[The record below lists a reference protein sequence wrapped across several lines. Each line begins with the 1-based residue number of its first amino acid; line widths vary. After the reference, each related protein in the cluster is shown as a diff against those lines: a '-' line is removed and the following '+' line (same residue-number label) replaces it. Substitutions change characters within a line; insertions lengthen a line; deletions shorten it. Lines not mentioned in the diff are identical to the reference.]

1 MLFIEYPKCS
11 TCKKAKKW
19 LDGHG
24 VDYVDRDIKLDK
36 PTAGELRAWH
46 AASGLDRKRFVNT
59 SGMLYRQMGLKDKL
73 PQMSDV
79 EVFELLSTDGM
90 LVKRPLVIDEDRG
103 IYLTGF
109 REEEWERA
117 LL

>member
-1 MLFIEYPKCS
+1 
-11 TCKKAKKW
+11 
-19 LDGHG
+19 
-24 VDYVDRDIKLDK
+24 
-36 PTAGELRAWH
+36 
-46 AASGLDRKRFVNT
+46 
-59 SGMLYRQMGLKDKL
+59 MLYRQMGLKDKL
-73 PQMSDV
+73 PQMSDD

-90 LVKRPLVIDEDRG
+90 LVKRPLIIDEDRG

>member
-1 MLFIEYPKCS
+1 
-11 TCKKAKKW
+11 
-19 LDGHG
+19 
-24 VDYVDRDIKLDK
+24 
-36 PTAGELRAWH
+36 AGELRAWH

-73 PQMSDV
+73 PQMSDD

-90 LVKRPLVIDEDRG
+90 LVKRPLIIDEDRG